1 FRSDPTSPERTVT
14 MTRAFVLAATL
25 LVITVYGQTRD
36 IPVAMGNL
44 GVHYNLRTVIS
55 TEEKP
60 LTATASGPIWCQ
72 ATLNEVPLPIVR
84 STFVR
89 YTDPQR
95 RRFQPDVNHTTNK
108 ASLEVD
114 QVVHNHMGKYRCEIQ
129 IMENDDHE
137 RTVFGN
143 LMVYS
148 SPFFHT
154 NGSMNLV
161 ADELNKQEVTADK
174 RYATEG
180 DPMVIHCPATGYP
193 RPTIIWYKGG
203 ELLEID
209 GAHISVSNN
218 GTVLTIDKFAES
230 DTGEYRCSA
239 TNEYPNRLDLDFKA
253 HEASLAQEVAIGRNF
268 WARFHSPYGWIY
280 PLLVILVILLLL
292 FIIIYACAACKRY
305 QHDNY
310 NVAKREKQFGRS

>member
-1 FRSDPTSPERTVT
+1 MELSR
-14 MTRAFVLAATL
+14 
-25 LVITVYGQTRD
+25 
-36 IPVAMGNL
+36 
-44 GVHYNLRTVIS
+44 
-55 TEEKP
+55 
-60 LTATASGPIWCQ
+60 CQ
-72 ATLNEVPLPIVR
+72 ATLNEVPLPIIR

-154 NGSMNLV
+154 NASMNLV
-161 ADELNKQEVTADK
+161 ADEVNKQEVTADK

-193 RPTIIWYKGG
+193 RPTIIWYKGD

-230 DTGEYRCSA
+230 DTGVYRCSA
-239 TNEYPNRLDLDFKA
+239 TNEYPNRLDLDFK
-253 HEASLAQEVAIGRNF
+253 EKGTLGGCSGDTTR
-268 WARFHSPYGWIY
+268 PYGWIY

-310 NVAKREKQFGRS
+310 NVAKREKLLRTPSPASSAASTKKL